1 MYIIMRMR
9 MVLFAVRAA
18 AAGRRCPRLR
28 ACRQRMRAQTR
39 TPSTKP
45 APSQPCAWPR
55 PAAFLWRWEMCRA
68 RLYTICF
75 SMTALHRCLVKWELR
90 QQPWNCPCHPR
101 AALRQSSNQPSR
113 VERNDHWR
121 NDDGP
126 ARPLRTTLDHT
137 SSSARVQVARAA
149 GREEYRP
156 RHRPPK

>member
-1 MYIIMRMR
+1 MISIWHMYIIMCMR

-45 APSQPCAWPR
+45 WPAPSQPRGWPR
-55 PAAFLWRWEMCRA
+55 PAAFLWEMCRA

-90 QQPWNCPCHPR
+90 QQPWNCPCQPR
-101 AALRQSSNQPSR
+101 AALRQSSNQPSNR
-113 VERNDHWR
+113 RGERNEHCR
-121 NDDGP
+121 KDDGP
-126 ARPLRTTLDHT
+126 DHFAPPWTTQARQH
-137 SSSARVQVARAA
+137 
-149 GREEYRP
+149 EC
-156 RHRPPK
+156 K